1 MVEGEDKPGE
11 EVEEGFQTDTDT
23 VMEMDEKAGG
33 VDLLT
38 GTGVGMGRM
47 GGTTLDHRMEMALC
61 DKHHLIKYLSR
72 SRAMGLD
79 LIMVKPMPMDFRIDH
94 SSPIRCTD

>member
-33 VDLLT
+33 AVL
-38 GTGVGMGRM
+38 
-47 GGTTLDHRMEMALC
+47 
-61 DKHHLIKYLSR
+61 
-72 SRAMGLD
+72 
-79 LIMVKPMPMDFRIDH
+79 
-94 SSPIRCTD
+94 